1 MQVKI
6 LVADDHK
13 VFREGIISLLQHI
26 PELCVVAEAGTAEEA
41 ISETEKHHPNLV
53 LMDITMGDS
62 NGIEATEILKNNFP
76 GLNVLVLTMHD
87 EYSYISKVL
96 KAGASGYILKD
107 AGKDELISAIRAV
120 ASGNTF
126 FSQRVSS
133 SILRNLLPNE
143 KIKQEKKG
151 VALTK
156 REIEIL
162 KLITEEYSNTQIA
175 AKLFISAR
183 TVDTHRRNLLEKIGV
198 KNTAGLVKYAIKHG
212 IVEA

>member
-26 PELCVVAEAGTAEEA
+26 PELCVVAEAGSAEEA
-41 ISETEKHHPNLV
+41 ISETKKHQPNLV
-53 LMDITMGDS
+53 LMDIPMGDS

>member
-26 PELCVVAEAGTAEEA
+26 PELCVVAEAGSAEEA
-41 ISETEKHHPNLV
+41 ISETKKHQPNLV

-62 NGIEATEILKNNFP
+62 NGIEATAILKNNFP

>member
-26 PELCVVAEAGTAEEA
+26 PELCVVAEAGSAEEA
-41 ISETEKHHPNLV
+41 ISETEKHQPNLV

>member
-26 PELCVVAEAGTAEEA
+26 PELCVVAEAGSAEEA
-41 ISETEKHHPNLV
+41 ISETKKHQPNLV